1 MGHTCQENRIEEI
14 ASPVAAERAA
24 GLPRTRVV
32 HLVEDMGV
40 GGLERNL
47 ALIVEN
53 LDRRRFDASV
63 WCLEEGGAIA
73 DELREKGVD
82 VRILDLPTY
91 HRPGNIVKLAR
102 LLRQEKVEILH
113 THEYFA
119 NTMGRL
125 AAVLAGTPR
134 RFAHIQNSHWTR
146 AERRPRHYLID
157 RILSRTC
164 DRVIACSEMA
174 RRYQIEVEKIHPDRV
189 VMVPNCTD
197 ARLHD
202 PSVARPGMR
211 REFGFADTE
220 ILIASVARLTEVKGH
235 QFLIDAARRIFEVF
249 PACRILIVGD
259 GPERP
264 YLERQARGLALEDR
278 IHFLGTRQDVPN
290 ILASID
296 LFVQPTLVREGLPL
310 AITEAMASGKPVVAT
325 DVGGVSEAVRPGET
339 GVLVPPGDADALA
352 EGVLSL
358 LRDPEHREALAAAGR
373 RLCLDRFSIDTVIK
387 TIESLYAGDAAG
399 CGAGSDR

>member
-1 MGHTCQENRIEEI
+1 
-14 ASPVAAERAA
+14 
-24 GLPRTRVV
+24 
-32 HLVEDMGV
+32 MGV

-53 LDRRRFDASV
+53 LDHQRFDVSV

-91 HRPGNIVKLAR
+91 HRPGNVVKLAR
-102 LLRQEKVEILH
+102 LLRRENVEILH

-146 AERRPRHYLID
+146 AKRRARHYLID
-157 RILSRTC
+157 RILSHTC

-174 RRYQIEVEKIHPDRV
+174 RRYQIEVKRIHPDRV
-189 VMVPNCTD
+189 VIVPNCTD
-197 ARLHD
+197 AWRYD
-202 PSVARPGMR
+202 PSVARPGIR
-211 REFGFADTE
+211 GEFGFTDAE
-220 ILIASVARLTEVKGH
+220 ILIASVARLTEIKGH
-235 QFLIDAARRIFEVF
+235 QFLIDAAVRIFDAI

-259 GPERP
+259 GPERS
-264 YLERQARGLALEDR
+264 YLERQARALALEDR
-278 IHFLGTRQDVPN
+278 IHFLGTRQDMPN

-296 LFVQPTLVREGLPL
+296 LLVQPTLVREKLPL

-325 DVGGVSEAVRPGET
+325 DVGGVSEAVRHGET
-339 GVLVPPGDADALA
+339 GILVPPGDADALA
-352 EGVLSL
+352 EGILSL
-358 LRDPEHREALAAAGR
+358 LRDPEHRAAMAAAGR
-373 RLCLDRFSIDTVIK
+373 RLCLDQFSIETVIK
-387 TIESLYAGDAAG
+387 TIESLYAGHTAG
-399 CGAGSDR
+399 CGAGG